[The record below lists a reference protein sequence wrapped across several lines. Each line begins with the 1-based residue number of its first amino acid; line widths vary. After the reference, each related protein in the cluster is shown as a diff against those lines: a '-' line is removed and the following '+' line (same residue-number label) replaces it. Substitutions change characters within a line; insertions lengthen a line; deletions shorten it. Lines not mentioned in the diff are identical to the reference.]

1 MSLKQIAEL
10 TGVSPATVSRV
21 LNNPDYH
28 CQDRAMTEKIRE
40 AARNQA
46 MFLTAAQGN
55 LKRVLYIL
63 IMYLK

>member
-28 CQDRAMTEKIRE
+28 CQDRAVTEKSGKQPENR
-40 AARNQA
+40 A

-55 LKRVLYIL
+55 LKKVLYIL